1 MTKAVICLGIAIAV
15 FAGASSAEGGQVQA
29 LGSVQVRIV
38 GPESIFVLR
47 PESASSTQ
55 QRAQKHNSMRR
66 RVSRRKVR
74 LDRDGHITEGAENVE
89 LITINVE

>member
-1 MTKAVICLGIAIAV
+1 MTKVVIHLGIAIAV
-15 FAGASSAEGGQVQA
+15 LTGTSPAEGGQVQA

-55 QRAQKHNSMRR
+55 QRVQKHNSMRR
-66 RVSRRKVR
+66 SVSRRKVR
-74 LDRDGHITEGAENVE
+74 LDRGGHITAGAENVE